1 MNCTPRE
8 TLWGTPQR
16 KPRCWPHFPRNRK
29 WRTSCMTAVVCVCL
43 SVCVWG
49 GGVCEVREGRPLC
62 YIPPCCSLTA
72 KSSGLIFI
80 TPTRGLNSEVEGQA
94 EFGRGEGRNTCVAM
108 QGTLRSLLVLVCLNG
123 VAAPKALVPGTW
135 RARLYYRVDWCVR
148 SDYKTWPT
156 FTEWD
161 ELWGKV
167 YIIMLLSKQEAYYV

>member
-108 QGTLRSLLVLVCLNG
+108 QGTLRSLLVVVLPEWSSRAEGFSSGYMESKTTTGWTG
-123 VAAPKALVPGTW
+123 VWGQIT
-135 RARLYYRVDWCVR
+135 RHDRL
-148 SDYKTWPT
+148 SLSETSFEAK
-156 FTEWD
+156 FT
-161 ELWGKV
+161 L
-167 YIIMLLSKQEAYYV
+167 